1 MATPTQL
8 RDAEAW
14 FAQYERATRE
24 LDARTVAAVRAAY
37 EDLEDWFNPTLTL
50 AAAATAASSA
60 RSAQQMQAGLV
71 VEFVAMFV
79 EIFTGRRP
87 TIVRRAAEYPRN
99 AEPFDV
105 YSRPIFDYRHQIRA
119 QGTPEAA
126 MEAAESRAEV
136 ISLTDALLTRRSES
150 RAVLEAAGVERY
162 RRVIRPELSETGTC
176 GLCIAAASRVYQVRE
191 LLPIHSRCKC
201 EVLPIVG
208 ADDPGERFNRA
219 DLQALYEAT
228 PGTTKRDLAKTRYR
242 VTDDAELGPVLA
254 PAA

>member
-1 MATPTQL
+1 METGA
-8 RDAEAW
+8 
-14 FAQYERATRE
+14 RE
-24 LDARTVAAVRAAY
+24 LDVRMVAATWAAY
-37 EDLEDWFNPTLTL
+37 EVVDDWENPGQTL
-50 AAAATAASSA
+50 AAATAAAATSRA
-60 RSAQQMQAGLV
+60 AQQMHAGLAS
-71 VEFVAMFV
+71 EFVANV
-79 EIFTGRRP
+79 VSIFTGRRP
-87 TIVRRAAEYPRN
+87 SVPRRTPTYPRR

-105 YSRPIFDYRHQIRA
+105 YSRPVFEFRDALARDLSEELALIEA
-119 QGTPEAA
+119 QQ
-126 MEAAESRAEV
+126 RAEV
-136 ISLTDALLTRRSES
+136 ISLTDALLARRDASV
-150 RAVLEAAGVERY
+150 AVLEAEPLVTHY
-162 RRVIRPELSETGTC
+162 RRVIRPERSETGTC